1 MTPREGGG
9 GSAKPSEDRHKG
21 GGRGLCKTSYD
32 IEMYYC
38 SDIPQLKSKKI
49 SRFWTK
55 ISFIL

>member
-1 MTPREGGG
+1 MTPRKGGG

-49 SRFWTK
+49 S
-55 ISFIL
+55 FIL